1 MALLTPI
8 LFLKHHYPHAVA
20 MGPVITVSTI
30 GTRLDEQWLNHWLTW
45 QALTAAEVSIMQR
58 FMCGRE
64 LSTPGGTCSSS
75 YPKDMVKGFGC

>member
-45 QALTAAEVSIMQR
+45 QALTAVEVSIMQ
-58 FMCGRE
+58 
-64 LSTPGGTCSSS
+64 LLLI
-75 YPKDMVKGFGC
+75 